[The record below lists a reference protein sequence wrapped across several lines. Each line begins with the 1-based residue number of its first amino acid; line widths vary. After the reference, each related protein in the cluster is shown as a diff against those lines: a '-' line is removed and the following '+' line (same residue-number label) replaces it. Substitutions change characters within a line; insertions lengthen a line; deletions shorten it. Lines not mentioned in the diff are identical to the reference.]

1 MARSNVNPNKLFRKL
16 ASFQKSVSKP
26 CGGIVALPQA
36 ENTIPRLQT
45 MTSAAFP
52 CPAGFVKSVAAG
64 MGRTPGKTV
73 ASLHRR

>member
-1 MARSNVNPNKLFRKL
+1 LWHFL
-16 ASFQKSVSKP
+16 AIFS
-26 CGGIVALPQA
+26 A

-64 MGRTPGKTV
+64 MGRTLGKTG